1 MRSDP
6 DKTKVLF
13 LIFDS
18 ARGGAGRPGTA
29 RPGRAG
35 HPPTNFQYFG
45 PAPEESSSSR
55 PHTASHART
64 HARTHA
70 LHRDRNRNRFPGWT
84 HPPASNFAFVAFAS
98 TAPNTASPGRAN
110 GVERLRRIRMQLW
123 FPLHTF
129 RSCSHTLKIGV
140 EFLTSVL
147 RSCAG
152 HVVRL

>member
-18 ARGGAGRPGTA
+18 ARGGPGTRA
-29 RPGRAG
+29 GHGRAG
-35 HPPTNFQYFG
+35 HGSTPTNFQYFG
-45 PAPEESSSSR
+45 LALEESSSSR

-84 HPPASNFAFVAFAS
+84 HPPTSNNGFLDVLMGVSYVFVSMIMDRSLRFHLNLDCSIFVLAIS
-98 TAPNTASPGRAN
+98 QSRACCMYRN
-110 GVERLRRIRMQLW
+110 VYSIQTCEITIIL
-123 FPLHTF
+123 F
-129 RSCSHTLKIGV
+129 RSSP
-140 EFLTSVL
+140 
-147 RSCAG
+147 
-152 HVVRL
+152 